1 MEPIM
6 CGVDVKRAVDHYS
19 VAMAYVWG
27 RQDAGEAHRDTGVSS
42 EFADVYSLAHAVTG
56 GYGVGPVQGAYQEWR
71 ETGRLLVVVRHRIVE
86 VSRAAN
92 CGAAAYP
99 IPWAG
104 NEYSLPYW
112 PGIIRTPASV

>member
-19 VAMAYVWG
+19 VALAYVWG
-27 RQDAGEAHRDTGVSS
+27 RQDAGEADRDTGFSS
-42 EFADVYSLAHAVTG
+42 DFADVYSLAHAVTD
-56 GYGVGPVQGAYQEWR
+56 GYGVGPVQGAYHEWR
-71 ETGRLLVVVRHRIVE
+71 ETGRVLVVVGRRIVE

-99 IPWAG
+99 IPYAG
-104 NEYSLPYW
+104 TEYSLPRW
-112 PGIIRTPASV
+112 PGIVRTPASV